1 MIKKISSNEVRLERH
16 LRIRNHINGTQL
28 RPRLVVF
35 RSNSAIY
42 AQIIDDVRQH
52 TLVSASTKEAALKGS
67 NIENA
72 KKVGLLIGKKA
83 IDAGITKVV
92 FDRGGYIYTGKVKAL
107 ADGAREAGLDF

>member
-1 MIKKISSNEVRLERH
+1 MIKKTSSNEIRRDRH
-16 LRIRNHINGTQL
+16 LRIRNHISGTQS

-35 RSNSAIY
+35 RSNTGIY
-42 AQIIDDVRQH
+42 AQVIDDVKQH
-52 TLVSASTKEAALKGS
+52 TLVCASTKEAGLKGS

-72 KKVGLLIGKKA
+72 KKVGLLLGKKA
-83 IDAGITKVV
+83 LEAGITKVV